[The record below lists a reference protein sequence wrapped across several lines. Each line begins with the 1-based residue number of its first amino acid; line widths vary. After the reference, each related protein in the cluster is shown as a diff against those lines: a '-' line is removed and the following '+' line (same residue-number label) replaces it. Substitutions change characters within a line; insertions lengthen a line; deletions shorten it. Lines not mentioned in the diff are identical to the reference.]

1 MFPIISGEENMA
13 ADSAQAK
20 PYVTS
25 FQGKSNITSNDFLK
39 IFRRFDKDGKFF
51 SHRILRRHVFSF
63 LVFASVYW
71 FKFIRRSNRN
81 VLRFLLPLCDVWSLI
96 FGGLKAS
103 QTHLAKLQARKHT
116 AKSGASLELSASSL
130 PHGYTLIKPQG
141 LGEKNCTQ
149 FCSQN

>member
-51 SHRILRRHVFSF
+51 SQNFTQTRIFLFSIWECLLIQIYTPQQSKF
-63 LVFASVYW
+63 FEVSVA
-71 FKFIRRSNRN
+71 
-81 VLRFLLPLCDVWSLI
+81 PCDVWSLI

-149 FCSQN
+149 FFSQN

>member
-1 MFPIISGEENMA
+1 MA

-51 SHRILRRHVFSF
+51 SQNFTQTRIFLFSIWECLLIQIYTPQQSKF
-63 LVFASVYW
+63 FEVSVA
-71 FKFIRRSNRN
+71 
-81 VLRFLLPLCDVWSLI
+81 PCDVWSLI

-149 FCSQN
+149 FFSQN

>member
-51 SHRILRRHVFSF
+51 SHRILRGHVFSF
-63 LVFASVYW
+63 LVFASVY
-71 FKFIRRSNRN
+71 
-81 VLRFLLPLCDVWSLI
+81 
-96 FGGLKAS
+96 
-103 QTHLAKLQARKHT
+103 
-116 AKSGASLELSASSL
+116 
-130 PHGYTLIKPQG
+130 
-141 LGEKNCTQ
+141 
-149 FCSQN
+149 

>member
-81 VLRFLLPLCDVWSLI
+81 VLGFCCPLRCVIAYFRRLESEPNSFGEVAGAKTYSKIWCKFRIISI
-96 FGGLKAS
+96 FFTSWLY
-103 QTHLAKLQARKHT
+103 LD
-116 AKSGASLELSASSL
+116 
-130 PHGYTLIKPQG
+130 
-141 LGEKNCTQ
+141 
-149 FCSQN
+149 